1 MTETPTDPSVDQ
13 AEPDTPVFVVVD
25 IGMTLD
31 EDGGHW
37 PTAVIDVGPGDEAI
51 ADLARVHAVEGIGDI
66 RTEAAALALPD
77 EQRTEEA
84 THLFLLAVM
93 ITSPVRCTFGISFVL
108 PAQGQVLAEAAEHG
122 HLVFATTPPD
132 EANVAAA
139 DGGVPP
145 LWLAIDID
153 ADLLERAVADLP

>member
-1 MTETPTDPSVDQ
+1 MTEA
-13 AEPDTPVFVVVD
+13 AEPDTPVFAVVD

-31 EDGGHW
+31 ADGGHW
-37 PTAVIDVGPGDEAI
+37 PTAVIEVGPGDEAI

-66 RTEAAALALPD
+66 RTEAAALPVPD
-77 EQRTEEA
+77 EQRTAEA

-122 HLVFATTPPD
+122 HLVIATTPPD
-132 EANVAAA
+132 EANAAA
-139 DGGVPP
+139 AAAVDDPTVVPP